1 MTVSPRIQAMIL
13 AEKVYQDVLTKQY
26 VIAGTFN
33 SMKLRK
39 AQPPKESAT
48 GQRTV
53 SVNDVRRA
61 GNPWLFLSITELQAE
76 VQFTIRIVYL
86 VDNSVLCEA
95 NFRLSSEDRLATKEL
110 AVPLPSFSFRGA
122 GHYAVEVFAADEMIG
137 TYRVIATQDES
148 DVSID
153 E

>member
-1 MTVSPRIQAMIL
+1 MLPRIQSMIL
-13 AEKVYQDVLTKQY
+13 AEKVYQDVLTRQY

-33 SMKLRK
+33 SVKLRK
-39 AQPPKESAT
+39 AQPANESAT
-48 GQRTV
+48 GQRMV
-53 SVNDVRRA
+53 AVKDVRRA
-61 GNPWLFLSITELQAE
+61 GNPWLFLSITELQSE

-86 VDNSVLCEA
+86 VDNSVICETS
-95 NFRLSSEDRLATKEL
+95 FPLSSQDRLATVEVS
-110 AVPLPSFSFRGA
+110 VPLPSFSFRGP

-137 TYRVIATQDES
+137 SYRVSATQDDS